1 MPECAPSSYLVLG
14 DVVRRNAICQPDDT
28 AYKFEGER
36 ISFARHYGNALRLA
50 TAMRHLGLRHQSR
63 IAIMAMNSYQQV
75 TAFSACELGGFVAA
89 TVNYRLAA
97 PEVEQVLLDC
107 TPSMLIF
114 DAAYADLID
123 SIRPSLTSIKQF
135 VCIGERKSWAPS
147 LNETVG
153 QIVEAQETPWSVEPD
168 DLIHIIYTSGTTG
181 KPKGVMRSHF
191 AEIQMAETMTTEV
204 GLLSD
209 DIVQVTMPLF
219 HVGARWVQLGAQ
231 LRAATVI
238 LHAKYEE
245 EEIIHT
251 IEKERVT
258 LVHMAPTLVQR
269 TLQNPLVNTVDLS
282 SLRTIYYSAA
292 PMPLPTLRKGLELFG
307 NVFVQLYGM
316 TEGGGTTLKKQQHRP
331 DGTPKER
338 HWLTSVGQ
346 APHGLKIR
354 IVDELGNDLPRGQ
367 AGEVVTRTATRMSGY
382 WNNSAATADAI
393 REGWYYTGDVG
404 LLDEEDFLY
413 LVDRK
418 KDMIIS
424 GGENIYCREV
434 EEALASHPD
443 VAEAAVFGIPD
454 PEWGELVVAAVVSS
468 TGLDIL
474 EAVLESHCRKHI
486 ASYKKP
492 KRYFFVPEI
501 PKLNTGKVNK
511 IELRKTFS
519 PRSV

>member
-1 MPECAPSSYLVLG
+1 MFEIAPSSYLVLG
-14 DVVRRNAICQPDDT
+14 DIIRRNAVCQPDDI
-28 AYKFEGER
+28 AYKFNGEQ
-36 ISFARHYGNALRLA
+36 ISFAQHHANALKLA
-50 TAMRHLGLRHQSR
+50 TAMRKLGLRHQSR
-63 IAIMAMNSYQQV
+63 VAIMAMNSYRQV

-89 TVNYRLAA
+89 TVNYRLTTR
-97 PEVEQVLLDC
+97 EVEQVLLDC

-123 SIRPSLTSIKQF
+123 SIRPWLSSIKHF
-135 VCIGERKSWAPS
+135 VAIGGEQPWALS
-147 LNETVG
+147 LDAIRDQVDAAE
-153 QIVEAQETPWSVEPD
+153 EAPWRIEPA

-209 DIVQVTMPLF
+209 DIVQISMPLF

-231 LRAATVI
+231 LRAAKVI

-245 EEIIHT
+245 EEVIRA
-251 IEKERVT
+251 IERDGVT

-269 TLQNPLVNTVDLS
+269 TLQNPLIETADLS

-316 TEGGGTTLKKQQHRP
+316 TEGGGTTLKKRQHRP
-331 DGTPKER
+331 DGSSNER
-338 HWLTSVGQ
+338 RWLTSVGQ
-346 APHGLKIR
+346 APHGLQIK
-354 IVDELGNDLPRGQ
+354 IVDDNGKDLPRGTP
-367 AGEVVTRTATRMSGY
+367 GEVVTRTPTRMSGY

-404 LLDEEDFLY
+404 LLDEEGFLY

-443 VAEAAVFGIPD
+443 IAEVAVFGIAD
-454 PEWGELVVAAVVSS
+454 PEWGEIVVAAVVPSS
-468 TGLDIL
+468 GGEIPT
-474 EAVLESHCRKHI
+474 AVLDSHCRRQI

-492 KRYFFVPEI
+492 KRYVFLAEI

-511 IELRKTFS
+511 IALRTMV
-519 PRSV
+519 PPAAN

>member
-1 MPECAPSSYLVLG
+1 MRDLVPSSYLVLG
-14 DVVRRNAICQPDDT
+14 DIVRRNATGQPDDV
-28 AYKFEGER
+28 AYKFAGEA
-36 ISFARHYGNALRLA
+36 ITFAQHYGNALKLA
-50 TAMRHLGLRHQSR
+50 TAMRRMGLRHQSR
-63 IAIMAMNSYQQV
+63 VAIMAMNSYQQLV
-75 TAFSACELGGFVAA
+75 AFTACELGGFVAV

-97 PEVEQVLLDC
+97 PEVEQVLLDS
-107 TPSMLIF
+107 TPGMFIF
-114 DAAYADLID
+114 DAAYADLVD
-123 SIRPSLTSIKQF
+123 SIRPALSSIQHF
-135 VCIGERKSWAPS
+135 LCIGQERDWAPS
-147 LNETVG
+147 LG
-153 QIVEAQETPWSVEPD
+153 EAVDQVAIGEEAPWRVEPQ

-209 DIVQVTMPLF
+209 DVVQITMPLF

-238 LHAKYEE
+238 LHASYQEE
-245 EEIIHT
+245 EVIRA
-251 IEKERVT
+251 IERERIT

-269 TLQNPLVNTVDLS
+269 TLQNPLIETADLS

-292 PMPLPTLRKGLELFG
+292 PMPGPTLKKGLELFG

-316 TEGGGTTLKKQQHRP
+316 TEGGGTTLKKHQHRP
-331 DGTPKER
+331 NGSPRER
-338 HWLTSVGQ
+338 RWLASVGQ
-346 APHGLKIR
+346 APTGLHVR
-354 IVDELGNDLPRGQ
+354 IVNDQGEDLPRGQ
-367 AGEVVTRTATRMSGY
+367 PGEVVTRTATRMSGY

-404 LLDEEDFLY
+404 LLDEENFLY

-434 EEALASHPD
+434 EEALASYPQ
-443 VAEAAVFGIPD
+443 VAEVAVFGARD
-454 PEWGELVVAAVVSS
+454 PEWGEVVVAAIVSS
-468 TGLDIL
+468 TGAEISEAAL
-474 EAVLESHCRKHI
+474 EEHCRKQI

-492 KRYFFVPEI
+492 KRYVFVPDI
-501 PKLNTGKVNK
+501 PKLNTGKFNK
-511 IELRKTFS
+511 VALREMF
-519 PRSV
+519 P